1 MLNKFSTIFAY
12 GYTALLFLL
21 SLIKIG
27 PVIPKLG
34 SEFDDKLYHAAAYI
48 IMGFV
53 WAVYFLRQSNKN
65 YKFLS
70 FVIGALFGIII
81 EVLQVTLTT
90 YRSFDFFDIIAN
102 ILGLC
107 LGLILV
113 FILKN
118 SIINLN

>member
-1 MLNKFSTIFAY
+1 MLSKFSGIFAY
-12 GYTALLFLL
+12 GYSAILLLL

-34 SEFDDKLYHAAAYI
+34 SDFDDKLYHATAYI

-53 WAVYFLRQSNKN
+53 WGVHLLHQSKRN
-65 YKFLS
+65 YISLS
-70 FVIGALFGIII
+70 FLIGALFGIII
-81 EVLQVTLTT
+81 EVLQVTLTS
-90 YRSFDFFDIIAN
+90 YRSFDFLDIIAN

-107 LGLILV
+107 LGLIFV
-113 FILKN
+113 SFSKN

>member
-1 MLNKFSTIFAY
+1 MLSKFSGIFAY
-12 GYTALLFLL
+12 GYSAILLLL

-34 SEFDDKLYHAAAYI
+34 SDFDDKLYHATAYM

-53 WAVYFLRQSNKN
+53 WGVHLLLQSKRNSIL
-65 YKFLS
+65 LS
-70 FVIGALFGIII
+70 FFIGALFGIII
-81 EVLQVTLTT
+81 EVLQVTLTS

-113 FILKN
+113 SILKN

>member
-1 MLNKFSTIFAY
+1 MLSKFSAIFAY
-12 GYTALLFLL
+12 GYSALLLLL

-34 SEFDDKLYHAAAYI
+34 SDFDDKLYHATAYI

-53 WAVYFLRQSNKN
+53 CGVYLLYQSNKN
-65 YKFLS
+65 YILLS
-70 FVIGALFGIII
+70 FRIGALFGIII
-81 EVLQVTLTT
+81 EVLQVTLTS

-113 FILKN
+113 SILKN

>member
-1 MLNKFSTIFAY
+1 MLSKFSGIFAY
-12 GYTALLFLL
+12 GYSAILLLL

-34 SEFDDKLYHAAAYI
+34 SDFDDKLYHATAYI

-53 WAVYFLRQSNKN
+53 WGVYLLYQSKRN
-65 YKFLS
+65 YILLS
-70 FVIGALFGIII
+70 FLIGALFGIII
-81 EVLQVTLTT
+81 ELQLTLTS

-107 LGLILV
+107 LGLIFV
-113 FILKN
+113 SILK
-118 SIINLN
+118 IV

>member
-1 MLNKFSTIFAY
+1 MLSKFSGIFAY
-12 GYTALLFLL
+12 GYSAILLLL

-34 SEFDDKLYHAAAYI
+34 SDFDDKLYHATAYI

-53 WAVYFLRQSNKN
+53 WGVYLLHQSKRN
-65 YKFLS
+65 YILLS
-70 FVIGALFGIII
+70 FLIGALFGIII
-81 EVLQVTLTT
+81 ELLQVTLTS

-107 LGLILV
+107 LGLIFV
-113 FILKN
+113 SILKN

>member
-1 MLNKFSTIFAY
+1 MLSKFSGIFAY
-12 GYTALLFLL
+12 GYSAILLLL

-34 SEFDDKLYHAAAYI
+34 SDFDDKLYHATAYI

-53 WAVYFLRQSNKN
+53 WGVYLLHQSKSN
-65 YKFLS
+65 YILLS
-70 FVIGALFGIII
+70 FLIGTLFGIII
-81 EVLQVTLTT
+81 EVLQVTLTS

-113 FILKN
+113 SFIKN

>member
-1 MLNKFSTIFAY
+1 MLSKFSGIFAY
-12 GYTALLFLL
+12 GYSAILLLL

-34 SEFDDKLYHAAAYI
+34 SDFDDKLYHATAYI

-53 WAVYFLRQSNKN
+53 WGVHLMHQSKRN
-65 YKFLS
+65 YILLS
-70 FVIGALFGIII
+70 FLIGALFGIII
-81 EVLQVTLTT
+81 ELLQVTLTS

-107 LGLILV
+107 LGLIFVSLS
-113 FILKN
+113 KN

>member
-1 MLNKFSTIFAY
+1 MLSKFSGIFAY
-12 GYTALLFLL
+12 GYSAILLLL
-21 SLIKIG
+21 SLVKIG
-27 PVIPKLG
+27 PVIPRLG
-34 SEFDDKLYHAAAYI
+34 SDFDDKLYHAAAYI

-53 WAVYFLRQSNKN
+53 WGVYLLHQSKRNYILISFL
-65 YKFLS
+65 
-70 FVIGALFGIII
+70 IGALFGIII
-81 EVLQVTLTT
+81 ELLQVTLTS

-113 FILKN
+113 SILKN

>member
-1 MLNKFSTIFAY
+1 MLSKFSAIFAY
-12 GYTALLFLL
+12 GYSALLLLL

-27 PVIPKLG
+27 SVIPKLG
-34 SEFDDKLYHAAAYI
+34 SDFDDKLYHATAYI

-53 WAVYFLRQSNKN
+53 WGVYLLYQSNKN
-65 YKFLS
+65 YILLS
-70 FVIGALFGIII
+70 FLIGGLFGIII
-81 EVLQVTLTT
+81 EVLQVTLTS

-102 ILGLC
+102 LLGLC

-113 FILKN
+113 SILKN

>member
-1 MLNKFSTIFAY
+1 MLSKFSGIFAY
-12 GYTALLFLL
+12 GYSAILLLL
-21 SLIKIG
+21 SLVKIG
-27 PVIPKLG
+27 PVIPRLG
-34 SEFDDKLYHAAAYI
+34 SDFDDKLYHAIAYI

-53 WAVYFLRQSNKN
+53 WGVYLLHQSKRNYILISFL
-65 YKFLS
+65 
-70 FVIGALFGIII
+70 IGALFGIII
-81 EVLQVTLTT
+81 ELLQVTLTS

-113 FILKN
+113 SILKN